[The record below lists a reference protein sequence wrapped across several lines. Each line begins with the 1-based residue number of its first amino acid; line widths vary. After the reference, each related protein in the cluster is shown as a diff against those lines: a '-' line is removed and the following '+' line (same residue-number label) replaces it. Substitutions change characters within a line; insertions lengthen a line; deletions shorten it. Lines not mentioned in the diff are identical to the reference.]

1 MEEENIGYIAEL
13 RQGTT
18 LNSGKYT
25 IEQKIGQGGF
35 GITYKAVQNGLGRI
49 VCIKEYFIENKCV
62 RNTQA
67 RTVVPSGISREL
79 FEKHRLAFVQ
89 EAQTLA
95 QLHHPG
101 IVEVIDVF
109 DENSTSYMVMPFV
122 EGQTLQ
128 SIVEKR
134 GPLDY
139 SEAINYVAQVTDAI
153 GYIHQRGILHRDIK
167 PDNII
172 ITADYKAILI
182 DFGAARKFQ
191 QDKTQSHT
199 VIGTHGYAPIEQWDN
214 VSRKGSYT
222 DIYSIGATMY
232 FILTGERP
240 MEASDRRALLED
252 MDGNMGGGMPEPKKL
267 NPNIPD
273 EGNRTILKAM
283 QIMPENRHQ
292 SVQEFMDDLL
302 NVKPSELVDETKL
315 VVDNSKVKKLWI
327 GFGTAMVVVIIA
339 LIIVLTQ
346 QPEPKV
352 VIVPPEEEKIE
363 TTDFTGTKAGY
374 PMVYVEGGT
383 FTMGTSDIGEDD
395 CPPHLVTLDGYWIGQ
410 YEVTQ
415 GLWKEIMEDN
425 NPSEH
430 QPLKRPDSTEYTPEE
445 RDMFPVE
452 NVSYDD
458 IEEFITKLNKRTGQ
472 NFALPTEAQWEFAAR
487 GGKKSKGG
495 KFANGGDKGP
505 SGIWFKQ
512 EHPIM
517 VNVKEVA
524 KPNELGIYHMS
535 GNVAEWCR
543 DYYDMDFYNSC
554 DLTNPVNNEESNAFV
569 IRGGSYKDEEP
580 WMVNVFHRYS
590 DNIKRDDTG
599 FRLIINNSI
608 NN

>member
-79 FEKHRLAFVQ
+79 FEKHRWAFVQ

-252 MDGNMGGGMPEPKKL
+252 KDGNMGGGMLEPKKL

-315 VVDNSKVKKLWI
+315 VVDNSKAKKLWI
-327 GFGTAMVVVIIA
+327 GIGTAMVAVIIA
-339 LIIVLTQ
+339 LIIVLIQRT
-346 QPEPKV
+346 EPKV

-374 PMVYVEGGT
+374 PMVYVEGDT

-395 CPPHLVTLDGYWIGQ
+395 CPPHTVTLDGYWIGQ

-415 GLWKEIMEDN
+415 GLWREIMGF
-425 NPSEH
+425 NPSEYH
-430 QPLKRPDSTEYTPEE
+430 PAKKPDGNDFTLEE

-458 IEEFITKLNKRTGQ
+458 IDAFIVKLNTRTGQ
-472 NFALPTEAQWEFAAR
+472 KFALPTEAQWEFAAR

-495 KFANGGDKGP
+495 KYANGGDKGP

-543 DYYDMDFYNSC
+543 DYYGDNFYNRDNSVVK
-554 DLTNPVNNEESNAFV
+554 NPLNRTPGEYGSYVV
-569 IRGGSYKDEEP
+569 RGGSFDNTKPQE
-580 WMVNVFHRYS
+580 VCVF
-590 DNIKRDDTG
+590 IRDGETAKNEYTG
-599 FRLIINNSI
+599 FRLIKY
-608 NN
+608 